1 MSINT
6 IKRSAMIVGQFILC
20 SALVFL
26 VVFFGVEFFVRY
38 NLDYNEAGR
47 YFDEESV
54 VVYDEQGRP
63 VYGFLFAFFSFAL
76 VLMVRWIIKALFK
89 KS

>member
-1 MSINT
+1 
-6 IKRSAMIVGQFILC
+6 MIVGQFILC
-20 SALVFL
+20 SALIFL

-54 VVYDEQGRP
+54 VVYDEQGLP
-63 VYGFLFAFFSFAL
+63 IYGFLFAFFLFAL
-76 VLMVRWIIKALFK
+76 VLMVRWIIKTHFK